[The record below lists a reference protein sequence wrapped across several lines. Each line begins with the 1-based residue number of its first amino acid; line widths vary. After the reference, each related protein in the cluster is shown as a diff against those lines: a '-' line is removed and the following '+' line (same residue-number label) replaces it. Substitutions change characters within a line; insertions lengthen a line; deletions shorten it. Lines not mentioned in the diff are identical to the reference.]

1 MVAATNIATKLDW
14 PLSNTMVS
22 RSRKEP
28 SEGLKNWMVQF
39 VIQGLFKGE
48 GLISAQNNFL
58 VELNPLLS
66 KGLGL
71 LKVA

>member
-1 MVAATNIATKLDW
+1 MVVATNIATKLDW

-28 SEGLKNWMVQF
+28 SEGLKNWVVQS
-39 VIQGLFKGE
+39 VIQGFLKGE
-48 GLISAQNNFL
+48 GLISAHHRFL
-58 VELNPLLS
+58 EELNPLLS

-71 LKVA
+71 LKEA

>member
-1 MVAATNIATKLDW
+1 MVVATNIATKLDW

-66 KGLGL
+66 KGLQ
-71 LKVA
+71 

>member
-1 MVAATNIATKLDW
+1 MVVATNIATKLDW

-22 RSRKEP
+22 RSRKES

>member
-28 SEGLKNWMVQF
+28 SEGLKNWVVQF
-39 VIQGLFKGE
+39 VSQGLLKGE
-48 GLISAQNNFL
+48 GLISAHNKFL

-66 KGLGL
+66 KGLGF